1 MVLHPE
7 TSEHWVVFSRQENR
21 GLRLCGTSDA
31 DVGAEA
37 LFDCSQPPPL
47 SEAGL
52 LGGGGFSDLC
62 GIALSQGRELR
73 VVMNTNDPD
82 YEHIYSVESYGD
94 TLDEL
99 LYFAP
104 TTNQSDG
111 NVFHTVS
118 GAAVH

>member
-1 MVLHPE
+1 MQMLEQKLCLTVL
-7 TSEHWVVFSRQENR
+7 S
-21 GLRLCGTSDA
+21 
-31 DVGAEA
+31 
-37 LFDCSQPPPL
+37 PPL
-47 SEAGL
+47 CLKLGSWG
-52 LGGGGFSDLC
+52 GGGGFSDLC